1 MALLSHKTK
10 PVGGEN
16 LENWEF
22 VGKGGF
28 GSVYKA
34 RHKDWGFDVA
44 VKILRDDVSLPEESA
59 LFAEAGHMEKVSCE
73 YVLRVYGIY
82 QGLIQGLPRQGIVM
96 EFMGKGSV
104 QSLLRDL
111 GGPPPQ
117 PLVSRL
123 AHQVALGMNF
133 LHSRKLLH
141 CDLKPSN
148 VLLSDDLNAKLA
160 DFGLCRVSASASDGN
175 RETELIGY
183 TFKFKPPEA
192 FDTSYEPRRAFDSYS
207 YGILLW
213 CIFTG
218 KEPYPAAEYSL
229 VALKV
234 PIGDRP
240 CLKDTDQKAE
250 LVDLMK
256 KCWDGDPSNRP
267 TFKECLGVTEKLF
280 SMHRPGVPAAVYQ
293 VLTKLDPATSNQ
305 HQSINEV
312 VGFSSQTP
320 ESHDSMDCRP
330 MKTKSPSVQDPVP
343 DEVSVYTITMS
354 PEKKAKFVDDKRADL
369 IQVISEVMAIT
380 EELGDMVHSE
390 TYALIKAKPTSM
402 EKMRLLY
409 SRTLRSG
416 GIAVKAAFFDA
427 LKKHHPKT
435 VEQLGG

>member
-192 FDTSYEPRRAFDSYS
+192 FDTSYEPRRAFDSYRFPFKTPKLDCNSISYKKVSSMSLKCPIFSHLIS

-267 TFKECLGVTEKLF
+267 TFKG
-280 SMHRPGVPAAVYQ
+280 RVPWGDGETVFNAQAGSSCCS
-293 VLTKLDPATSNQ
+293 LSSFNKTGSSNQ
-305 HQSINEV
+305 
-312 VGFSSQTP
+312 
-320 ESHDSMDCRP
+320 
-330 MKTKSPSVQDPVP
+330 
-343 DEVSVYTITMS
+343 
-354 PEKKAKFVDDKRADL
+354 
-369 IQVISEVMAIT
+369 
-380 EELGDMVHSE
+380 
-390 TYALIKAKPTSM
+390 
-402 EKMRLLY
+402 
-409 SRTLRSG
+409 
-416 GIAVKAAFFDA
+416 
-427 LKKHHPKT
+427 
-435 VEQLGG
+435 